1 MRYLLGFIV
10 AVVLSGVLWLSFFY
24 SELRVDLDH
33 VIDYKPKLSTEFY
46 DVNGE
51 LVANIFDGQNRKYA
65 HYNEIPPRMIEAL
78 IAVEDTA
85 FFEHD
90 GVNLEAIF
98 RAVIK
103 DIQSMSLRE
112 GASTITQQLIKNMV
126 LTRERKFS
134 RKLKEVILAYQI
146 ERKLNKEQI
155 LERYLNEVYL
165 GHGYYGV
172 KTAAQGYFKKSLDA
186 LSLKEIAILVGLP
199 KAPSNYDPT
208 RHLDLS
214 IARANAVITRLKDLG
229 WISKDEYISAINEL
243 PVVYDE
249 TLTQN
254 KAPYVI
260 DEAIKQL
267 STIYPDIKSGGYKVN
282 LTIDLRLQN
291 VAQNALQ
298 MGYDEILK
306 RDNNASM
313 DKLNGAILVTNPQTG
328 QILAMLG
335 GIDYAKSNYNRVTQS
350 TRQPGSSFKP
360 FVYQIALNSG
370 YSPASKVADVAMAF
384 DGVGDDKKAWKPKN
398 YAKDFAGFI
407 SLKEALTKSRNLA
420 TISLLVDVGF
430 DNVWKKLG
438 EFGFKNIPPN
448 LSIALGSFGIS
459 MIDYSELYSVFA
471 GLGRI
476 SKPYLINQIT
486 DRYGQSKEFK
496 PSFREIEPAKQA
508 YLMIDMMR
516 SVVTSG
522 TARRAR
528 IEGVEV
534 AGKTGTTNNNIDAWF
549 CGFSPDMQ
557 AIIWYGNED
566 NTPMRKIEGGGLTAA
581 PVFAAFGREYFKI
594 YPDAKKEF
602 DVPSGVESDDGVLH
616 TNISRL
622 PSNKTDNALQ
632 TQEEEGLIFDL
643 AYNKAHF

>member
-46 DVNGE
+46 DVNGD

-103 DIQSMSLRE
+103 DIQSMSLKE

-146 ERKLNKEQI
+146 EKKLNKEQI

-291 VAQNALQ
+291 AAQNALQ

-306 RDNNASM
+306 RDNNAST
-313 DKLNGAILVTNPQTG
+313 DKLNGAILVTNPQNG

-549 CGFSPDMQ
+549 CGFTPDMQ
-557 AIIWYGNED
+557 AIIWYGNDD

-632 TQEEEGLIFDL
+632 TQEEEGLIF
-643 AYNKAHF
+643 

>member
-33 VIDYKPKLSTEFY
+33 VIDYKPRLSTEFY

-98 RAVIK
+98 RAIIK
-103 DIQSMSLRE
+103 DIQSMSLKE

-146 ERKLNKEQI
+146 EKKLNKEQI

-306 RDNNASM
+306 RDNNAST
-313 DKLNGAILVTNPQTG
+313 DKLNGAILVTNPQNG

-407 SLKEALTKSRNLA
+407 SLKEALIKSRNLA

-459 MIDYSELYSVFA
+459 IMEYSELYSVFA

-549 CGFSPDMQ
+549 CGFTPDMQ
-557 AIIWYGNED
+557 AIIWYGNDD

-632 TQEEEGLIFDL
+632 TQEEEGLIF
-643 AYNKAHF
+643 

>member
-103 DIQSMSLRE
+103 DIQSMSLKE

-146 ERKLNKEQI
+146 EKKLNKEQI

-291 VAQNALQ
+291 AAQNALQ

-306 RDNNASM
+306 RDNNAST
-313 DKLNGAILVTNPQTG
+313 DKLNGAILVTNPQNG

-549 CGFSPDMQ
+549 CGFTPDMQ
-557 AIIWYGNED
+557 AIIWYGNDD

-602 DVPSGVESDDGVLH
+602 DVPSGVESDDGVLN

-632 TQEEEGLIFDL
+632 TQEEEGLIF
-643 AYNKAHF
+643 

>member
-33 VIDYKPKLSTEFY
+33 VIDYKPRLSTEFY

-65 HYNEIPPRMIEAL
+65 RYNEIPPRMIEAL

-103 DIQSMSLRE
+103 DIQSMSLKE

-313 DKLNGAILVTNPQTG
+313 DKLNGAILVTNPQNG

-549 CGFSPDMQ
+549 CGFTPDMQ
-557 AIIWYGNED
+557 AIIWYGNDD

-632 TQEEEGLIFDL
+632 TQEEEGLIF
-643 AYNKAHF
+643 

>member
-103 DIQSMSLRE
+103 DIQSMSLKE

-146 ERKLNKEQI
+146 EKKLNKEQI

-306 RDNNASM
+306 RDNNAST
-313 DKLNGAILVTNPQTG
+313 DKLNGAILVTNPQNG

-549 CGFSPDMQ
+549 CGFTPDMQ
-557 AIIWYGNED
+557 AIIWYGNDD
-566 NTPMRKIEGGGLTAA
+566 NTPMRKVEGGGLTAA

-632 TQEEEGLIFDL
+632 TQEEEGLIF
-643 AYNKAHF
+643 

>member
-103 DIQSMSLRE
+103 DIQSMSLKE

-146 ERKLNKEQI
+146 EKKLNKEQI

-306 RDNNASM
+306 RDNNAST
-313 DKLNGAILVTNPQTG
+313 DKLNGAILVTNPQDG

-549 CGFSPDMQ
+549 CGFTPDMQ
-557 AIIWYGNED
+557 AIIWYGNDD

-632 TQEEEGLIFDL
+632 TQEEEGLIF
-643 AYNKAHF
+643 

>member
-33 VIDYKPKLSTEFY
+33 VIDYKPRLSTEFY

-103 DIQSMSLRE
+103 DIQSMSLKE

-146 ERKLNKEQI
+146 EKKLNKEQI

-306 RDNNASM
+306 RDNNAST
-313 DKLNGAILVTNPQTG
+313 DKLNGAILVTNPQNG

-549 CGFSPDMQ
+549 CGFTPDMQ
-557 AIIWYGNED
+557 AIIWYGNDD

-632 TQEEEGLIFDL
+632 TQEEEGLIF
-643 AYNKAHF
+643 

>member
-103 DIQSMSLRE
+103 DIQSMSLKE

-146 ERKLNKEQI
+146 EKKLNKEQI

-229 WISKDEYISAINEL
+229 WISKDEYISAINES

-306 RDNNASM
+306 RDNNAST
-313 DKLNGAILVTNPQTG
+313 DKLNGAILVTNPQNG

-549 CGFSPDMQ
+549 CGFTPDMQ
-557 AIIWYGNED
+557 AIIWYGNDD

-632 TQEEEGLIFDL
+632 TQEEEGLIF
-643 AYNKAHF
+643 

>member
-33 VIDYKPKLSTEFY
+33 VIDYKPRLSTEFY

-103 DIQSMSLRE
+103 DIQSMSLKE

-146 ERKLNKEQI
+146 EKKLNKEQI

-306 RDNNASM
+306 RDNNAST
-313 DKLNGAILVTNPQTG
+313 DKLNGAILVTNPQNG

-370 YSPASKVADVAMAF
+370 YSSASKVADVAMAF

-549 CGFSPDMQ
+549 CGFTPDMQ
-557 AIIWYGNED
+557 AIIWYGNDD

-632 TQEEEGLIFDL
+632 TQEEEGLIF
-643 AYNKAHF
+643 

>member
-103 DIQSMSLRE
+103 DIQSMSLKE

-146 ERKLNKEQI
+146 EKKLNKEQI

-306 RDNNASM
+306 RDNNAST
-313 DKLNGAILVTNPQTG
+313 DKLNGAILVTNPQNG

-407 SLKEALTKSRNLA
+407 SLKEALIKSRNLA

-459 MIDYSELYSVFA
+459 IMDYSELYSVFA

-549 CGFSPDMQ
+549 CGFTPDMQ
-557 AIIWYGNED
+557 AIIWYGNDD

-632 TQEEEGLIFDL
+632 TQEEEGLIF
-643 AYNKAHF
+643 

>member
-103 DIQSMSLRE
+103 DIQSMSLKE

-146 ERKLNKEQI
+146 EKKLNKEQI

-306 RDNNASM
+306 RDNNAST
-313 DKLNGAILVTNPQTG
+313 DKLNGAILVTNPQNG

-549 CGFSPDMQ
+549 CGFTPDMQ
-557 AIIWYGNED
+557 AIIWYGNDD

-594 YPDAKKEF
+594 YPDSKKEF

-632 TQEEEGLIFDL
+632 TQEEEGLIF
-643 AYNKAHF
+643 

>member
-103 DIQSMSLRE
+103 DIQSMSLKE

-146 ERKLNKEQI
+146 EKKLNKEQI

-291 VAQNALQ
+291 AAQNALQ

-306 RDNNASM
+306 RDNNAST
-313 DKLNGAILVTNPQTG
+313 DKLNGAILVTNPQNG

-459 MIDYSELYSVFA
+459 IMDYSELYSVFA

-549 CGFSPDMQ
+549 CGFTPDMQ
-557 AIIWYGNED
+557 AIIWYGNDD
-566 NTPMRKIEGGGLTAA
+566 NTPMRKVEGGGLTAA

-632 TQEEEGLIFDL
+632 TQEEEGLIF
-643 AYNKAHF
+643 

>member
-24 SELRVDLDH
+24 SELRVGLDH

-103 DIQSMSLRE
+103 DIQSMSLKE

-146 ERKLNKEQI
+146 EKKLNKEQI

-306 RDNNASM
+306 RDNNAST
-313 DKLNGAILVTNPQTG
+313 DKLNGAILVTNPQNG

-407 SLKEALTKSRNLA
+407 SLKEALIKSRNLA

-549 CGFSPDMQ
+549 CGFTPDMQ
-557 AIIWYGNED
+557 AIIWYGNDD

-632 TQEEEGLIFDL
+632 TQEEEGLIF
-643 AYNKAHF
+643 

>member
-33 VIDYKPKLSTEFY
+33 VIDYKPRLSTEFY
-46 DVNGE
+46 DVNGD

-103 DIQSMSLRE
+103 DIQSMSLKE

-146 ERKLNKEQI
+146 EKKLNKEQI

-306 RDNNASM
+306 RDNNAST
-313 DKLNGAILVTNPQTG
+313 DKLNGAILVTNPQNG

-549 CGFSPDMQ
+549 CGFTPDMQ
-557 AIIWYGNED
+557 AIIWYGNDD

-632 TQEEEGLIFDL
+632 TQEEEGLIF
-643 AYNKAHF
+643 

>member
-103 DIQSMSLRE
+103 DIQSMSLKE

-146 ERKLNKEQI
+146 EKKLNKEQI

-267 STIYPDIKSGGYKVN
+267 SAIYPDIKSGGYKVN

-306 RDNNASM
+306 RDNNAST
-313 DKLNGAILVTNPQTG
+313 DKLNGAILVTNPQNG

-549 CGFSPDMQ
+549 CGFTPDMQ
-557 AIIWYGNED
+557 AIIWYGNDD

-632 TQEEEGLIFDL
+632 TQEEEGLIF
-643 AYNKAHF
+643 

>member
-103 DIQSMSLRE
+103 DIQSMSLKE

-146 ERKLNKEQI
+146 EKKLNKEQI

-306 RDNNASM
+306 RDNNAST
-313 DKLNGAILVTNPQTG
+313 DKLNGAILVTNPQNG

-407 SLKEALTKSRNLA
+407 SLKEALIKSRNLA

-486 DRYGQSKEFK
+486 DRHGQSKEFK

-549 CGFSPDMQ
+549 CGFTPDMQ
-557 AIIWYGNED
+557 AIIWYGNDD

-632 TQEEEGLIFDL
+632 TQEEEGLIF
-643 AYNKAHF
+643 

>member
-103 DIQSMSLRE
+103 DIQSMSLKE

-146 ERKLNKEQI
+146 EKKLNKEQI

-243 PVVYDE
+243 PVVYNE

-306 RDNNASM
+306 RDNNAST
-313 DKLNGAILVTNPQTG
+313 DKLNGAILVTNPQNG

-549 CGFSPDMQ
+549 CGFTPDMQ
-557 AIIWYGNED
+557 AIIWYGNDD

-632 TQEEEGLIFDL
+632 TQEEEGLIF
-643 AYNKAHF
+643 

>member
-46 DVNGE
+46 DVNGD

-103 DIQSMSLRE
+103 DIQSMSLKE

-146 ERKLNKEQI
+146 EKKLNKEQI

-306 RDNNASM
+306 RDNNAST
-313 DKLNGAILVTNPQTG
+313 DKLNGAILVTNPQNG

-549 CGFSPDMQ
+549 CGFTPDMQ
-557 AIIWYGNED
+557 AIIWYGNDD

-632 TQEEEGLIFDL
+632 TQEEEGLIF
-643 AYNKAHF
+643 

>member
-103 DIQSMSLRE
+103 DIQSMSLKE

-146 ERKLNKEQI
+146 EKKLNKEQI

-306 RDNNASM
+306 RDNNAST

-549 CGFSPDMQ
+549 CGFTPDMQ
-557 AIIWYGNED
+557 AIIWYGNDD

-632 TQEEEGLIFDL
+632 TQEEEGLIF
-643 AYNKAHF
+643 

>member
-103 DIQSMSLRE
+103 DIQSMSLKE

-146 ERKLNKEQI
+146 EKKLNKEQI

-291 VAQNALQ
+291 AAQNALQ

-306 RDNNASM
+306 RDNNAST
-313 DKLNGAILVTNPQTG
+313 DKLNGAILVTNPQNG

-496 PSFREIEPAKQA
+496 PSFRKIEPAKQA

-549 CGFSPDMQ
+549 CGFTPDMQ
-557 AIIWYGNED
+557 AIIWYGNDD

-632 TQEEEGLIFDL
+632 TQEEEGLIF
-643 AYNKAHF
+643 

>member
-46 DVNGE
+46 DVNGD

-103 DIQSMSLRE
+103 DIQSMSLKE

-172 KTAAQGYFKKSLDA
+172 KTAAQGYFKKSLEA

-291 VAQNALQ
+291 AAQNALQ

-306 RDNNASM
+306 RDNNAST
-313 DKLNGAILVTNPQTG
+313 DKLNGAILVTNPQNG

-407 SLKEALTKSRNLA
+407 SLKEALIKSRNLA

-549 CGFSPDMQ
+549 CGFTPDMQ
-557 AIIWYGNED
+557 AIIWYGNDD

-632 TQEEEGLIFDL
+632 TQEEEGLIF
-643 AYNKAHF
+643 

>member
-1 MRYLLGFIV
+1 MRYILGFFV
-10 AVVLSGVLWLSFFY
+10 AALLSSVLWLSFFY
-24 SELRVDLDH
+24 SELKVDLDH

-51 LVANIFDGQNRKYA
+51 LVANVFDGQNRKYVE
-65 HYNEIPPRMIEAL
+65 YENIPPRMIEAL

-103 DIQSMSLRE
+103 DIQSMSLKE

-126 LTRERKFS
+126 LTRDRKFS

-146 ERKLNKEQI
+146 EKKLSKEQI

-172 KTAAQGYFKKSLDA
+172 KTAAQGYFKKNLQD
-186 LSLKEIAILVGLP
+186 LSLKETAILVGLP

-214 IARANAVITRLKDLG
+214 ISRANAVIARMRDLG
-229 WISKDEYISAINEL
+229 WISADEYASAIKEI

-260 DEAIKQL
+260 DEALKQL
-267 STIYPDIKSGGYKVN
+267 SQAYPDIKSGGYKVN

-291 VAQNALQ
+291 AAQNALQ

-306 RDNNASM
+306 RDNNASL
-313 DKLNGAILVTNPQTG
+313 DKLNGAILVTNPLNG
-328 QILAMLG
+328 KILAMLG
-335 GIDYAKSNYNRVTQS
+335 GVDYVKSNYNRVTQS
-350 TRQPGSSFKP
+350 ARQPGSSFKP

-384 DGVGDDKKAWKPKN
+384 DGANKDEKAWKPKN

-420 TISLLVDVGF
+420 TISLLMDVGF
-430 DNVWKKLG
+430 DNVWRKLG
-438 EFGFKNIPPN
+438 DIGFKNIPPN
-448 LSIALGSFGIS
+448 LSIALGSFGVSI
-459 MIDYSELYSVFA
+459 MEYSEFYSVFA

-476 SKPYLINQIT
+476 SKPYLISQIT
-486 DRYGQSKEFK
+486 NRYSQSINFQTSSREF
-496 PSFREIEPAKQA
+496 EPAEQA

-522 TARRAR
+522 TGRRAA
-528 IEGVEV
+528 IEEAEV

-549 CGFSPDMQ
+549 CGFTPDMQ
-557 AIIWYGNED
+557 AIIWYGNDD

-581 PVFAAFGREYFKI
+581 PVFAAFAREYFVI

-602 DVPSGVESDDGVLH
+602 DVPKGVENSDGVLH

-632 TQEEEGLIFDL
+632 TQEEEGLIF
-643 AYNKAHF
+643 

>member
-103 DIQSMSLRE
+103 DIQSMSLKE

-146 ERKLNKEQI
+146 EKKLNKEQI

-291 VAQNALQ
+291 AAQNALQ

-306 RDNNASM
+306 RDNNAST
-313 DKLNGAILVTNPQTG
+313 DKLNGAILVTNPQNG

-407 SLKEALTKSRNLA
+407 SLKEALIKSRNLA

-549 CGFSPDMQ
+549 CGFTPDMQ
-557 AIIWYGNED
+557 AIIWYGNDD

-632 TQEEEGLIFDL
+632 TQEEEGLIF
-643 AYNKAHF
+643 

>member
-33 VIDYKPKLSTEFY
+33 VIDYKPRLSTEFY

-65 HYNEIPPRMIEAL
+65 YYNEIPPRMIEAL

-103 DIQSMSLRE
+103 DIQSMSLKE

-146 ERKLNKEQI
+146 EKKLNKEQI

-306 RDNNASM
+306 RDNNAST
-313 DKLNGAILVTNPQTG
+313 DKLNGAILVTNPQNG

-549 CGFSPDMQ
+549 CGFTPDMQ
-557 AIIWYGNED
+557 AIIWYGNDD

-632 TQEEEGLIFDL
+632 TQEEEGLIF
-643 AYNKAHF
+643 

>member
-1 MRYLLGFIV
+1 MRYILGFFV
-10 AVVLSGVLWLSFFY
+10 AALLASVLWLSFFY
-24 SELRVDLDH
+24 SELKVDLDH

-51 LVANIFDGQNRKYA
+51 LVANVFDGQNRKYVE
-65 HYNEIPPRMIEAL
+65 YENIPPRMIEAL

-103 DIQSMSLRE
+103 DIQSMSLKE

-126 LTRERKFS
+126 LTRDRKFS

-146 ERKLNKEQI
+146 EKKLSKEQI

-172 KTAAQGYFKKSLDA
+172 KTAAQGYFKKNLQD
-186 LSLKEIAILVGLP
+186 LSLKETAILVGLP

-214 IARANAVITRLKDLG
+214 ISRANAVITRMRDLG
-229 WISKDEYISAINEL
+229 WISADECASAIKEI

-260 DEAIKQL
+260 DEALKQL
-267 STIYPDIKSGGYKVN
+267 SQAYPDIKSGGYKVN

-291 VAQNALQ
+291 AAQNALQ

-306 RDNNASM
+306 RDNNASL
-313 DKLNGAILVTNPQTG
+313 DKLNGAILVTNPLNG
-328 QILAMLG
+328 KILAMLG
-335 GIDYAKSNYNRVTQS
+335 GVNYAKSNYNRVTQS
-350 TRQPGSSFKP
+350 ARQPGSSFKP

-384 DGVGDDKKAWKPKN
+384 DSASKDEKAWKPKN

-420 TISLLVDVGF
+420 TISLLMDVGF
-430 DNVWKKLG
+430 DNVWRKLG
-438 EFGFKNIPPN
+438 DIGFKNIPPN
-448 LSIALGSFGIS
+448 LSIALGSFGVSI
-459 MIDYSELYSVFA
+459 MEYSEFYSVFA

-476 SKPYLINQIT
+476 SKPFLISQIT
-486 DRYGQSKEFK
+486 NRYGQSTNFESISREF
-496 PSFREIEPAKQA
+496 EPAKQA

-522 TARRAR
+522 TGRRAA
-528 IEGVEV
+528 IEEAEV

-549 CGFSPDMQ
+549 CGFTPDMQ
-557 AIIWYGNED
+557 AIIWYGNDD

-581 PVFAAFGREYFKI
+581 PVFAAFAREYFKI

-602 DVPSGVESDDGVLH
+602 DVPKGVENSDGVLH

-622 PSNKTDNALQ
+622 PSNKMDNTLQ
-632 TQEEEGLIFDL
+632 TQEEGLIF
-643 AYNKAHF
+643 

>member
-103 DIQSMSLRE
+103 DIQSMSLKE

-146 ERKLNKEQI
+146 EKKLNKEQI

-172 KTAAQGYFKKSLDA
+172 KTAAQGYFKKSLDT

-267 STIYPDIKSGGYKVN
+267 STIYPDIKSGGYRVN

-306 RDNNASM
+306 RDNNAST
-313 DKLNGAILVTNPQTG
+313 DKLNGAILVTNPQNG

-549 CGFSPDMQ
+549 CGFTPDMQ
-557 AIIWYGNED
+557 AIIWYGNDD

-632 TQEEEGLIFDL
+632 TQEEEGLIF
-643 AYNKAHF
+643 

>member
-51 LVANIFDGQNRKYA
+51 SVANIFDGQNRKYA

-103 DIQSMSLRE
+103 DIQSMSLKE

-146 ERKLNKEQI
+146 EKKLNKEQI

-306 RDNNASM
+306 RDNNAST
-313 DKLNGAILVTNPQTG
+313 DKLNGAILVTNPQNG

-549 CGFSPDMQ
+549 CGFTPDMQ
-557 AIIWYGNED
+557 AIIWYGNDD

-632 TQEEEGLIFDL
+632 TQEEEGLIF
-643 AYNKAHF
+643 

>member
-65 HYNEIPPRMIEAL
+65 RYNEIPPRMIEAL

-103 DIQSMSLRE
+103 DIQSMSLKE

-313 DKLNGAILVTNPQTG
+313 DKLNGAILVTNPQNG

-407 SLKEALTKSRNLA
+407 SLKEA
-420 TISLLVDVGF
+420 
-430 DNVWKKLG
+430 
-438 EFGFKNIPPN
+438 
-448 LSIALGSFGIS
+448 
-459 MIDYSELYSVFA
+459 
-471 GLGRI
+471 
-476 SKPYLINQIT
+476 
-486 DRYGQSKEFK
+486 
-496 PSFREIEPAKQA
+496 
-508 YLMIDMMR
+508 
-516 SVVTSG
+516 
-522 TARRAR
+522 
-528 IEGVEV
+528 
-534 AGKTGTTNNNIDAWF
+534 
-549 CGFSPDMQ
+549 
-557 AIIWYGNED
+557 
-566 NTPMRKIEGGGLTAA
+566 
-581 PVFAAFGREYFKI
+581 
-594 YPDAKKEF
+594 
-602 DVPSGVESDDGVLH
+602 
-616 TNISRL
+616 
-622 PSNKTDNALQ
+622 
-632 TQEEEGLIFDL
+632 
-643 AYNKAHF
+643 

>member
-103 DIQSMSLRE
+103 DIQSMSLKE

-146 ERKLNKEQI
+146 EKKLNKEQI

-267 STIYPDIKSGGYKVN
+267 SIIYPDIKSGGYKVN

-306 RDNNASM
+306 RDNNAST
-313 DKLNGAILVTNPQTG
+313 DKLNGAILVTNPQNG

-384 DGVGDDKKAWKPKN
+384 DEVGDDKKAWKPKN

-459 MIDYSELYSVFA
+459 MIDYSEIYSVFA

-549 CGFSPDMQ
+549 CGFTPDMQ
-557 AIIWYGNED
+557 AIIWYGNDD

-632 TQEEEGLIFDL
+632 TQEEEGLIF
-643 AYNKAHF
+643 